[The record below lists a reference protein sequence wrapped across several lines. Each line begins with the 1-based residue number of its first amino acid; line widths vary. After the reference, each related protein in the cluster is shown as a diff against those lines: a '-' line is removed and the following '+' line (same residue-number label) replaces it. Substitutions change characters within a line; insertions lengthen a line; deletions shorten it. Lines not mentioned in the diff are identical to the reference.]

1 MVKNI
6 NGDIYSDL
14 ITSHRDEVYGTNGN
28 VGVGAKKYIVIH
40 GVAGTRLDVV
50 FGMWYSDSNPNGR
63 QASANYAVDDTQIVG
78 CVGEQA
84 SAWHCGGTGRI
95 TNQNSIGIE
104 HVNSYIGD
112 INDASTY
119 LFSEATINNGARLT
133 AEICKRLGLTPD
145 ANTIVPHRA
154 VYATACPQSL
164 DMNDYIRRVV
174 TFYNGSQPS
183 SVTPQPAP
191 SKRPA
196 PAPAPQKLSAIQQF
210 QNAGNK
216 YAVSASFNVSQ
227 VTKHNGIWQLLSS
240 DLLGGT
246 LDGANWDNN
255 GIPLDCITFTNH
267 DGSRHA
273 NQTWDGSQPRFVFN
287 GEYNHGTI
295 DAYDAPTNAVGIDF
309 TGYGRIWFNANAWL
323 KG

>member
-1 MVKNI
+1 
-6 NGDIYSDL
+6 
-14 ITSHRDEVYGTNGN
+14 
-28 VGVGAKKYIVIH
+28 
-40 GVAGTRLDVV
+40 
-50 FGMWYSDSNPNGR
+50 MWYSDSNQNGR

-84 SAWHCGGTGRI
+84 SAWHCGGTGSI

-174 TFYNGSQPS
+174 SFYNGSQPS
-183 SVTPQPAP
+183 GKTS
-191 SKRPA
+191 
-196 PAPAPQKLSAIQQF
+196 QQHLLKN
-210 QNAGNK
+210 QL
-216 YAVSASFNVSQ
+216 
-227 VTKHNGIWQLLSS
+227 QLLKIYQLFNNFKMLVINMWYQH
-240 DLLGGT
+240 LLM
-246 LDGANWDNN
+246 
-255 GIPLDCITFTNH
+255 F
-267 DGSRHA
+267 
-273 NQTWDGSQPRFVFN
+273 
-287 GEYNHGTI
+287 
-295 DAYDAPTNAVGIDF
+295 
-309 TGYGRIWFNANAWL
+309 L
-323 KG
+323 K

>member
-14 ITSHRDEVYGTNGN
+14 ITSARPEIYGTNGT

-63 QASANYAVDDTQIVG
+63 EASANYAVDDTQIVG

-104 HVNSYIGD
+104 HVNSYIAD

-174 TFYNGSQPS
+174 SFYNGSQPS
-183 SVTPQPAP
+183 GGTPQPAP

-210 QNAGNK
+210 KNAGNK
-216 YAVSASFNVSQ
+216 YVVSASFNVSQ

-240 DLLGGT
+240 DLLGGK

-273 NQTWDGSQPRFVFN
+273 NQTWNGSQPRFVFN

-295 DAYDAPTNAVGIDF
+295 DAYDVHTNAVGIDF

>member
-1 MVKNI
+1 MTKNI

-14 ITSHRDEVYGTNGN
+14 ITSHRDEIYGTNGT

-50 FGMWYSDSNPNGR
+50 FGMWYSNTNPNGR

-84 SAWHCGGTGRI
+84 SAWHCGGTGAI

-112 INDASTY
+112 VNDASTY

-133 AEICKRLGLTPD
+133 AELCKRLGLTPD

-154 VYATACPQSL
+154 VYATACPQTL
-164 DMNDYIRRVV
+164 NMDEYIKKVQA
-174 TFYNGSQPS
+174 FYNGNE
-183 SVTPQPAP
+183 PAAAP
-191 SKRPA
+191 KPA
-196 PAPAPQKLSAIQQF
+196 PAPAPKAASAIQQF
-210 QNAGNK
+210 KNAGNK
-216 YAVSASFNVSQ
+216 YTVSASFKVYTVANV
-227 VTKHNGIWQLLSS
+227 NGIWQVMSS

-246 LDGANWDNN
+246 MDGANWSNN
-255 GIPLDCITFTNH
+255 GVPLDTITFTNN
-267 DGSRHA
+267 DGSRHP
-273 NQTWDGSQPRFVFN
+273 NQTWDGTQPRFVID

-295 DAYDAPTNAVGIDF
+295 DYYDDKTNAVGIVW
-309 TGYGRIWFNANAWL
+309 GSYGTIWFNADSWL
-323 KG
+323 KA

>member
-14 ITSHRDEVYGTNGN
+14 ITSHRDEIYGSNGN

-50 FGMWYSDSNPNGR
+50 FGMWYSNTNPNGR

-84 SAWHCGGTGRI
+84 SAWHCGGTGAI

-145 ANTIVPHRA
+145 ANTIIPHRA

-174 TFYNGSQPS
+174 AFYNGSQPS
-183 SVTPQPAP
+183 GDTSQPEPSQIPTPTPQN
-191 SKRPA
+191 
-196 PAPAPQKLSAIQQF
+196 LSAIQQF

-216 YAVSASFNVSQ
+216 YVVSASFNVSQ
-227 VTKHNGIWQLLSS
+227 VTNNNGIWQLLSS

-295 DAYDAPTNAVGIDF
+295 DAYDNQTNAVGIDF
-309 TGYGRIWFNANAWL
+309 SGYGRIWFNADAWL

>member
-14 ITSHRDEVYGTNGN
+14 ITSHRDEIYGSNGN

-50 FGMWYSDSNPNGR
+50 FGMWYSNTNPNGR

-84 SAWHCGGTGRI
+84 SAWHCGGTGRV

-145 ANTIVPHRA
+145 ANTIIPHRA

-174 TFYNGSQPS
+174 AFYNGSQPS
-183 SVTPQPAP
+183 GDNSQPAP
-191 SKRPA
+191 SQRPT
-196 PAPAPQKLSAIQQF
+196 PAPQNLSAIQQF

-216 YAVSASFNVSQ
+216 YVVSASFNVSH
-227 VTKHNGIWQLLSS
+227 VTNHNGIWQLLSS

-295 DAYDAPTNAVGIDF
+295 DAYDHTTNAVGIDF
-309 TGYGRIWFNANAWL
+309 GGYGRIWFNADAWL

>member
-14 ITSHRDEVYGTNGN
+14 ITSARPEIYGTNGT
-28 VGVGAKKYIVIH
+28 VGVSAKKYIVIH

-84 SAWHCGGTGRI
+84 SAWHCGGTCRV

-145 ANTIVPHRA
+145 ANTIIPHRA

-174 TFYNGSQPS
+174 AFYNGSQPS
-183 SVTPQPAP
+183 GKTSQPAP
-191 SKRPA
+191 SKKPTPA
-196 PAPAPQKLSAIQQF
+196 PKKLSAIQQF

-216 YAVSASFNVSQ
+216 YVVSASFNVSQ
-227 VTKHNGIWQLLSS
+227 VKTIMAFGNYCLL
-240 DLLGGT
+240 
-246 LDGANWDNN
+246 
-255 GIPLDCITFTNH
+255 I
-267 DGSRHA
+267 
-273 NQTWDGSQPRFVFN
+273 
-287 GEYNHGTI
+287 Y
-295 DAYDAPTNAVGIDF
+295 
-309 TGYGRIWFNANAWL
+309 
-323 KG
+323 

>member
-14 ITSHRDEVYGTNGN
+14 ITSHRDEIYGSNGN

-50 FGMWYSDSNPNGR
+50 FGMWYSNTNPNGR

-84 SAWHCGGTGRI
+84 SAWHCGGTGRV

-145 ANTIVPHRA
+145 ANTIIPHRA

-174 TFYNGSQPS
+174 AFYNGSQPS
-183 SVTPQPAP
+183 GDTSQPAP
-191 SKRPA
+191 SQRPTQ
-196 PAPAPQKLSAIQQF
+196 APQNLSAIQQF

-216 YAVSASFNVSQ
+216 YVVSASFNVSQ
-227 VTKHNGIWQLLSS
+227 VTNHNGIWQLLSS

-295 DAYDAPTNAVGIDF
+295 DAYDNQTNAVGIDF
-309 TGYGRIWFNANAWL
+309 SGYGRIWFNADAWL

>member
-14 ITSHRDEVYGTNGN
+14 ITSARPEIYGTNGT

-50 FGMWYSDSNPNGR
+50 FGMWYSNTNPNGR

-84 SAWHCGGTGRI
+84 SAWHCGGTGRV

-145 ANTIVPHRA
+145 ANTIIPHRA

-174 TFYNGSQPS
+174 AFYNGSQPS
-183 SVTPQPAP
+183 GNASQPAP
-191 SKRPA
+191 SQRQ
-196 PAPAPQKLSAIQQF
+196 APAPQYLSAIQQF

-227 VTKHNGIWQLLSS
+227 VTNH
-240 DLLGGT
+240 
-246 LDGANWDNN
+246 N

-273 NQTWDGSQPRFVFN
+273 NQTWNGSQPRFVFN

-295 DAYDAPTNAVGIDF
+295 DAYDNPTNAVGIDF
-309 TGYGRIWFNANAWL
+309 GGYGRIWFNADAWL

>member
-6 NGDIYSDL
+6 NGDTYSDL
-14 ITSHRDEVYGTNGN
+14 ITSHRDEIYGTNGN
-28 VGVGAKKYIVIH
+28 VGVEAKKYIVIH

-84 SAWHCGGTGRI
+84 SAWHCGGTGAI

-112 INDASTY
+112 VNDASTY

-133 AEICKRLGLTPD
+133 AELCKRLGLTPD

-154 VYATACPQSL
+154 VYATACPQTL
-164 DMNDYIRRVV
+164 NMDEYIKKVQA
-174 TFYNGSQPS
+174 FYNGN
-183 SVTPQPAP
+183 QPAA
-191 SKRPA
+191 A
-196 PAPAPQKLSAIQQF
+196 PKPQSVSAIQAF
-210 QNAGNK
+210 KNAGNK
-216 YAVSASFNVSQ
+216 YVVSASFNVSQ

-246 LDGANWDNN
+246 LSGANWDNN

-295 DAYDAPTNAVGIDF
+295 DAYDVPTNAVGIDF

>member
-14 ITSHRDEVYGTNGN
+14 ITSHRDEIYGTNGN
-28 VGVGAKKYIVIH
+28 IGVGAKKYIVIH

-63 QASANYAVDDTQIVG
+63 EASANYAVDDTQIVG

-154 VYATACPQSL
+154 VYATSCPQSL

-174 TFYNGSQPS
+174 AFYNGSQPS
-183 SVTPQPAP
+183 GGTPQPAP

-196 PAPAPQKLSAIQQF
+196 PAPAPQNLSAIQQF

-216 YAVSASFNVSQ
+216 YVVSASFNVSQ

-295 DAYDAPTNAVGIDF
+295 DAYDVPTNAVGIDF

>member
-14 ITSHRDEVYGTNGN
+14 ITSARPEIYGTNGT
-28 VGVGAKKYIVIH
+28 VGVDAKKYIVIH
-40 GVAGTRLDVV
+40 GVAGTNINTV
-50 FGMWYSDSNPNGR
+50 FSMWYSNVNPNGR
-63 QASANYAVDDTQIVG
+63 EASANYVVDDTQIVG

-84 SAWHCGGTGRI
+84 SAWHCGGTGTI

-112 INDASTY
+112 VNDASTY

-174 TFYNGSQPS
+174 AFYNGSQPS
-183 SVTPQPAP
+183 GKISQPAP
-191 SKRPA
+191 SKKPN
-196 PAPAPQKLSAIQQF
+196 PAPQNLSAIQQF
-210 QNAGNK
+210 KNAGNA
-216 YAVSASFNVSQ
+216 YSVTASFNVSQ
-227 VTKHNGIWQLLSS
+227 VKQHNGIWQLISS
-240 DLLGGT
+240 DLLGGST
-246 LDGANWDNN
+246 NGADWNNN
-255 GIPLDCITFTNH
+255 GIPLDCITFVNN

-273 NQTWDGSQPRFVFN
+273 NQTWNGSQLRFVFN

-295 DAYDAPTNAVGIDF
+295 DAYDIPTNAVGIDF
-309 TGYGRIWFNANAWL
+309 GGYGRIWFNADAWL

>member
-14 ITSHRDEVYGTNGN
+14 ITSHRDEIYETNGT
-28 VGVGAKKYIVIH
+28 VGVEAKKYIVIH

-50 FGMWYSDSNPNGR
+50 FGMWYSNTNPNGR

-84 SAWHCGGTGRI
+84 SAWHCGGTGAI

-112 INDASTY
+112 VNDASTY

-133 AEICKRLGLTPD
+133 AELCKRLGLTPD

-154 VYATACPQSL
+154 VYATACPQTL
-164 DMNDYIRRVV
+164 NMDEYIKKVQA
-174 TFYNGSQPS
+174 FYNGNE
-183 SVTPQPAP
+183 PAAAP
-191 SKRPA
+191 KPA
-196 PAPAPQKLSAIQQF
+196 PAPAPKPSHNAIQQF
-210 QNAGNK
+210 KNAGNK
-216 YAVSASFNVSQ
+216 YTVSASFKVDTVAFINGLWQ
-227 VTKHNGIWQLLSS
+227 VMSP

-246 LDGANWDNN
+246 MEGANWSNN
-255 GIPLDCITFTNH
+255 GVPLDTITFTNK
-267 DGSRHA
+267 DGSRHP
-273 NQTWDGSQPRFVFN
+273 NQTWDGTQQRFVID

-295 DAYDAPTNAVGIDF
+295 DYYDDKTNAVGIVW
-309 TGYGRIWFNANAWL
+309 GRYGTVWFNADSWL
-323 KG
+323 KA